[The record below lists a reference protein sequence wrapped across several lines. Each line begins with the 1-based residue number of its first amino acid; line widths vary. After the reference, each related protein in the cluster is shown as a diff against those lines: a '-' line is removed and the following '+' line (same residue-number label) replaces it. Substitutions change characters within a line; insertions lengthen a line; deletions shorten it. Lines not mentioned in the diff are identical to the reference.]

1 MSDQIKPYEPAVIY
15 YPDSDVAEYVTRDT
29 AVMYDEIS
37 PQVALVRDLQ
47 TREILGFRI
56 QDPARWGAFVSAQ

>member
-1 MSDQIKPYEPAVIY
+1 MSDLTKPYEPAVIY
-15 YPDSDVAEYVTRDT
+15 YPDADVAEYVSRDA

-37 PQVALVRDLQ
+37 PQVALVRDMQ
-47 TREILGFRI
+47 TGEILGFRI